1 MRDSLT
7 VQTDRAPAFVGEA
20 WPALLDQARH
30 SLAGQEESLTTLLV
44 CGCGDSHFAALGA
57 EFGLRMWTGRRVR
70 AASSMMAARYL
81 MQGAG
86 TDWLVIGIS
95 ASGEVART
103 VEALEQARHAGAR
116 TLALTCTR
124 NSTLTQT
131 ADVAIVADLPEHPFG
146 PGLISYLAALL
157 GVLAIGASMAPS
169 TNRKR
174 IPSLMGSLPEQMAHA
189 AAVQGEQGRAFADAV
204 VDSPYGVFLGSGP
217 AYGAAGFA
225 AAKVLEASG
234 LAYHAQDVEEWA
246 HLEYFQEPADTPTW
260 ILTSGGREA
269 TRVDEVEHAAQ
280 AVGRRLQVTRW
291 LGNPEWS
298 SDEREAFSPFGLWPA
313 PVAFAQRLMERLDG
327 EPFRAFGGG
336 RSRAEGG
343 GASRIRTSQRLA
355 LNRRTAP
362 ASARQTEPDSHWHAA
377 GTRL

>member
-1 MRDSLT
+1 LRESLT
-7 VQTDRAPAFVGEA
+7 VQADRAPGFVGEA
-20 WPALLDQARH
+20 WPALLDQARQ
-30 SLAGQEESLTTLLV
+30 SLAGWEERLTTLLV
-44 CGCGDSHFAALGA
+44 CGCGDSHFAAQGA

-70 AASSMMAARYL
+70 VASSMMAARYL

-131 ADVAIVADLPEHPFG
+131 ADAAIVADLPEYPFG

-157 GVLAIGASMAPS
+157 GVLAVGASLAPGA
-169 TNRKR
+169 NRKR
-174 IPSLMGSLPEQMAHA
+174 IPALIGSLPEQMAHT

-204 VDSPYGVFLGSGP
+204 VESPDGVFLGSGP

-298 SDEREAFSPFGLWPA
+298 SDEREALSPFGLWPA
-313 PVAFAQRLMERLDG
+313 PVAFAQQLMERLDR

-336 RSRAEGG
+336 RSLTEGG

-362 ASARQTEPDSHWHAA
+362 AGSRRTEPDSHWHAA